1 MRAFFASGRPAGA
14 APGPLR
20 AIRPNPNTHMD
31 YTPPPFA
38 VIDGRGGTLK
48 NGYTWPSEPGTGTQ
62 AMPAIAPYN

>member
-1 MRAFFASGRPAGA
+1 
-14 APGPLR
+14 
-20 AIRPNPNTHMD
+20 MD